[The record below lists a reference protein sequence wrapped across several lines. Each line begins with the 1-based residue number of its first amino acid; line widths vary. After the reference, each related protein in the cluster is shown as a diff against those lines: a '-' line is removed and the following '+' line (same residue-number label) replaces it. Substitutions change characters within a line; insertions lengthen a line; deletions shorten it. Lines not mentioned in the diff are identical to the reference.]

1 MIHSRSLQGIT
12 HSKPK
17 SKNPCCLPTDPAIGH
32 LCSCLFAILSLEGYQ
47 RAVAT
52 LRNDVLCDRRIF
64 AQADITLLC
73 HISKRWTIGICGGNS
88 KLKIGIFGQKVL
100 LFYFCLIYMRRL
112 STQRNSSYRSRSY
125 QMLTNQ
131 LDTGEG
137 KEVSRTTCTHDR
149 LPIVIFGFLT
159 SIVKLFPTK
168 GMPSPKKVTYLMSNN
183 FFGRKSNCC
192 PFILVLIHASDMG
205 KSSYSFGTCIR
216 DTNSYI
222 IAITPYP
229 LVDSFGRKTY
239 DIACIVCTGE
249 DFLCRDFDNQSLI
262 PKYLKA
268 YPYITHI

>member
-1 MIHSRSLQGIT
+1 MIHGRSLQGIT
-12 HSKPK
+12 HSKPE
-17 SKNPCCLPTDPAIGH
+17 SKGSCFLLINPTIRH
-32 LCSCLFAILSLEGYQ
+32 LCSRLFAILSLEHYQ
-47 RAVAT
+47 RAMAT

-73 HISKRWTIGICGGNS
+73 HISKRSTIRVCSGNS
-88 KLKIGIFGQKVL
+88 KLEIGILGQKVL

-112 STQRNSSYRSRSY
+112 STQRNSSYRNCSY

-159 SIVKLFPTK
+159 SIVKFFPTK

-183 FFGRKSNCC
+183 FFGRKSHCC
-192 PFILVLIHASDMG
+192 SFIFILIHSSDMG

-239 DIACIVCTGE
+239 DITCIVSLGK
-249 DFLCRDFDNQSLI
+249 DFLLGIRNN
-262 PKYLKA
+262 
-268 YPYITHI
+268 

>member
-1 MIHSRSLQGIT
+1 
-12 HSKPK
+12 
-17 SKNPCCLPTDPAIGH
+17 
-32 LCSCLFAILSLEGYQ
+32 
-47 RAVAT
+47 
-52 LRNDVLCDRRIF
+52 
-64 AQADITLLC
+64 
-73 HISKRWTIGICGGNS
+73 
-88 KLKIGIFGQKVL
+88 
-100 LFYFCLIYMRRL
+100 MRRL
-112 STQRNSSYRSRSY
+112 STQRNSSYRSRCY

-159 SIVKLFPTK
+159 SIVKFFPTK

-222 IAITPYP
+222 IVITPYP

-239 DIACIVCTGE
+239 DITCIVSLGK
-249 DFLCRDFDNQSLI
+249 DFLLGIRNN
-262 PKYLKA
+262 
-268 YPYITHI
+268 

>member
-73 HISKRWTIGICGGNS
+73 HISKRLTIRVCSGNS
-88 KLKIGIFGQKVL
+88 KLEIGILGQKVL

-112 STQRNSSYRSRSY
+112 STQRNSSYRNCSY

-159 SIVKLFPTK
+159 SIVKFFPTK

-183 FFGRKSNCC
+183 FFGRKSHCC
-192 PFILVLIHASDMG
+192 SFIFILIHSSDMG

-222 IAITPYP
+222 ITITPYP

-239 DIACIVCTGE
+239 DITCIVSSRK
-249 DFLCRDFDNQSLI
+249 DFLLGICNN
-262 PKYLKA
+262 
-268 YPYITHI
+268 

>member
-1 MIHSRSLQGIT
+1 
-12 HSKPK
+12 
-17 SKNPCCLPTDPAIGH
+17 
-32 LCSCLFAILSLEGYQ
+32 
-47 RAVAT
+47 
-52 LRNDVLCDRRIF
+52 
-64 AQADITLLC
+64 
-73 HISKRWTIGICGGNS
+73 
-88 KLKIGIFGQKVL
+88 
-100 LFYFCLIYMRRL
+100 MRRL
-112 STQRNSSYRSRSY
+112 STQRNSSYRSCSY

-159 SIVKLFPTK
+159 SIVKFFSTK

-239 DIACIVCTGE
+239 DIACIVSLGK
-249 DFLCRDFDNQSLI
+249 DFLLGICNN
-262 PKYLKA
+262 
-268 YPYITHI
+268 